1 MQRGRGSGA
10 AGPLGGRLGLNQPGD
25 LLDLLSALP
34 GRGGAAPWCAASAVP
49 SSPISNLPVMKPSP
63 VSAN

>member
-10 AGPLGGRLGLNQPGD
+10 AGPLGGRLGLNQPDD

-34 GRGGAAPWCAASAVP
+34 GRGGASGGAVGDAR
-49 SSPISNLPVMKPSP
+49 STEQLSNLPVMKPSP